1 MFSLLNLQVPL
12 YEVNPS
18 AIHSLMNVVGNFS
31 SNMGM
36 PVFNPQSVNG
46 YAGYYSSRI
55 MIKTGLPLHL

>member
-1 MFSLLNLQVPL
+1 
-12 YEVNPS
+12 
-18 AIHSLMNVVGNFS
+18 MNKSFGNTQSDERSGNFS